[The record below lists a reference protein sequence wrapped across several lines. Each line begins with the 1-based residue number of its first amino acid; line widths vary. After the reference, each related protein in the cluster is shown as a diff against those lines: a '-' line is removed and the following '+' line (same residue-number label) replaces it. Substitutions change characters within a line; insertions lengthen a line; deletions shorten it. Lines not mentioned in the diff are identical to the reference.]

1 MSVEEIMSNVG
12 NLIAAI
18 AGLGT
23 AAYGL
28 VDTSKAVA
36 GGASNP
42 GFGFIKEAVKPFLP
56 EDTGSAFGAKQ
67 IIATLQ
73 ANWLN
78 GVGKAEQKAAAKA
91 LIRLT
96 LTQSNAIRLAN
107 ATGGDAAALQAIAD
121 KIARGAELEMQD
133 INVLGQF
140 DTVLSAVL
148 DTGYERADQLY
159 RNSTKAIAA
168 IVAIV
173 LALLAGGLIAIGAD
187 TNRGVWEYLFSRDA
201 LLAFMVGA
209 LAVPIAPIAKDLS
222 STLSAAVGAVAA
234 LKRR

>member
-1 MSVEEIMSNVG
+1 MSSTELILANIDSI
-12 NLIAAI
+12 IAAI

-28 VDTSKAVA
+28 VDASKAVR

-42 GFGFIKEAVKPFLP
+42 GFGHIRSAVQSFLP
-56 EDTGSAFGAKQ
+56 EPSDSAFGPAQ
-67 IIATLQ
+67 ILDTLR

-96 LTQSNAIRLAN
+96 LTQNNAPRLAQ
-107 ATGGDAAALQAIAD
+107 ATGVSASALEAVAD
-121 KIARGAELEMQD
+121 KIAIGHDLAPQD
-133 INVLGQF
+133 INLLGQF

-159 RNSTKAIAA
+159 RNSTKAFAAATAIA
-168 IVAIV
+168 
-173 LALLAGGLIAIGAD
+173 LALIGGGLLSQSGISD
-187 TNRGVWEYLFSRDA
+187 YLCSGQALQA
-201 LLAFMVGA
+201 LLIGV
-209 LAVPIAPIAKDLS
+209 LSVPLAPIAKDLS
-222 STLSAAVGAVAA
+222 SALSSAITAVSA